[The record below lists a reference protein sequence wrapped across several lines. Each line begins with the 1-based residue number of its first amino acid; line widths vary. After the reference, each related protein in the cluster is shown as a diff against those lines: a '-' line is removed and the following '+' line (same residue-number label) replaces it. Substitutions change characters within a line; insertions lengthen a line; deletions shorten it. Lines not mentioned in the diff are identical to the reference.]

1 MDQRIVRATLATK
14 RNPVAESNAR
24 QGFRRN
30 ICTFS
35 GAPCGDECPRHQ
47 RHLTIACIVREH
59 ARLVSLSAD
68 RNKDCARIRASSKPF
83 VSRVGSTEK
92 GAGDR
97 CVADI
102 VPCRATVD
110 RLARLVAG
118 AAAWHGRSAAGAQGH
133 LPRRRS
139 GWRLTPLDCCTFWIA
154 WRWGVAISSLSCV
167 VPANCSAFGSIP
179 TIDTKGKF

>member
-1 MDQRIVRATLATK
+1 MDQIIVRATLATK

-68 RNKDCARIRASSKPF
+68 RNKDCARIRASSEPSCHAS
-83 VSRVGSTEK
+83 VPLRRALVI
-92 GAGDR
+92 GALLILFLAALPWIGWL
-97 CVADI
+97 AWLL
-102 VPCRATVD
+102 VPLLGMGAVL
-110 RLARLVAG
+110 LARRDTCHGG
-118 AAAWHGRSAAGAQGH
+118 AAAGA
-133 LPRRRS
+133 
-139 GWRLTPLDCCTFWIA
+139 
-154 WRWGVAISSLSCV
+154 
-167 VPANCSAFGSIP
+167 
-179 TIDTKGKF
+179 